1 MLSRIP
7 QDWPNR
13 TLSRMVDSRPHHWHV
28 QIAGSGPT
36 VLLLHGTGSSAHTWR
51 GILPRLLPHARVVAP
66 DLPGHGFTRMGTRQR
81 SSLPAM
87 AEDLLQLCRTL
98 EASPDL
104 IVGHSA
110 GAALAVRISSRMDPL
125 VPVIGLNAALTPF
138 RGPASWIFPMMART
152 LAAVPL
158 VPSAVSGV
166 LSATGAIGPLLKATG
181 SRLDEAGLRYYRH
194 LVSRPDHV
202 EGAIA
207 MMSQWS
213 AEQVWTDLETFL
225 APLTLMTGSL
235 DATVPPDESERAA
248 AQAPNSS
255 VESLGNLGHLAH
267 EEAPEMVAD
276 AILEKIKQ
284 PSA

>member
-181 SRLDEAGLRYYRH
+181 SRLDETGLRHYRY

-248 AQAPNSS
+248 ARAPNAS
-255 VESLGNLGHLAH
+255 VKSLGNLGHLAH
-267 EEAPEMVAD
+267 EEAPETVAD